1 MTTTGTPGWSR
12 ARRSTSRTATR
23 EAVVDTALALF
34 AEKGYVGVRVEDI
47 AKAAGLSRATFY
59 KHFSE
64 REEILDELFRRLLGD
79 EPPTVDQDAAV
90 AAEVQRVLGEAARRM
105 LDDETLARF
114 VYTLPVRHAAVV
126 GERAATPRVFDSIAA
141 LLVAGVERGEV
152 RADVPVDA
160 LVEALHRSFE
170 AAMRD
175 WAEGR
180 TDDAPGRVAL
190 LADIVLHGAMS
201 GPPVT

>member
-1 MTTTGTPGWSR
+1 MTTPGTPGWSR
-12 ARRSTSRTATR
+12 AKRATSRAATR
-23 EAVVDTALALF
+23 EAVIDAALALF

-79 EPPTVDQDAAV
+79 EPPAVDRDAAV
-90 AAEVQRVLGEAARRM
+90 SAEVQRVLGEAARHM
-105 LDDETLARF
+105 LGDETLARF

-126 GERAATPRVFDSIAA
+126 GARAATPRVFDSIAA
-141 LLVAGVERGEV
+141 LVAAGVERGEV

-160 LVEALHRSFE
+160 LVEALHRAFE

-180 TDDAPGRVAL
+180 TDDAPGRVRL
-190 LADIVLHGAMS
+190 LADIVLHGAMA
-201 GPPVT
+201 T